1 MHVLPSPL
9 YSLKAAQL
17 SSHKS
22 LSYQISDIVLRVDI
36 MSSKKSILGVWVIE
50 RGSGRNIVSRAYSDA
65 VNLDMDLIAPFLS
78 ATHTF
83 IDKASNETLKTIDTE
98 TNRYVWEANEY
109 LLFVMVVSRAARI
122 GHMRFMLE
130 YALEEFMTNVVPAG
144 TDVGAMLKE
153 WHGTPKTFN
162 NFGNFVDELVTQ
174 YEETDESLVAGKS
187 MDCLEVYSHLFRG
200 IMRVKTSK
208 AKKNQIISK
217 MIGYVEPLLHRYPF
231 LKSIPIDSAGI
242 EVLQIDVYEVTY
254 QHLRDS
260 LEELFR
266 LLGKVTRETV
276 TAKEY
281 RNMIFDDVMPYVKRD
296 IQRLQTYAILD
307 DVVRY
312 LF

>member
-1 MHVLPSPL
+1 
-9 YSLKAAQL
+9 
-17 SSHKS
+17 
-22 LSYQISDIVLRVDI
+22 

-50 RGSGRNIVSRAYSDA
+50 RGSGRNIVSRAYSD
-65 VNLDMDLIAPFLS
+65 VVKLDMDLIAPFLS

-98 TNRYVWEANEY
+98 TNRYVWEANDY
-109 LLFVMVVSRAARI
+109 LLFVMVVSKAARL

-130 YALEEFMTNVVPAG
+130 YALNEFMTSVVPSN
-144 TDVGAMLKE
+144 TDVGSLLKD
-153 WHGTPKTFN
+153 WQGNPKTFK
-162 NFGNFVDELVTQ
+162 NFGKFVDELVTQ
-174 YEETDESLVAGKS
+174 YEETDETLVAGKS

-200 IMRVKTSK
+200 IMRVKTTKTKK
-208 AKKNQIISK
+208 AQIVSK

-231 LKSIPIDSAGI
+231 LKNVPIDTAGI
-242 EVLQIDVYEVTY
+242 EVLQIDVYEVSY

-260 LEELFR
+260 LEELLR
-266 LLGKVTRETV
+266 LLGTVTREIV
-276 TAKEY
+276 PPKDY
-281 RNMIFDDVMPYVKRD
+281 RNMVFDEVMPYVKRD

>member
-1 MHVLPSPL
+1 
-9 YSLKAAQL
+9 
-17 SSHKS
+17 
-22 LSYQISDIVLRVDI
+22 
-36 MSSKKSILGVWVIE
+36 MSTKKSILGVWVIE

-65 VNLDMDLIAPFLS
+65 VKLDMDLIAPFLS

-98 TNRYVWEANEY
+98 TNRYVWEANDY
-109 LLFVMVVSRAARI
+109 LLFVMVVSKAARL

-130 YALEEFMTNVVPAG
+130 YALEEFMTNVVPPD
-144 TDVGAMLKE
+144 TDVANLLKD
-153 WHGTPKTFN
+153 WHGNPTSFK

-200 IMRVKTSK
+200 ILRVKTSK
-208 AKKNQIISK
+208 AKKDQIVAK
-217 MIGYVEPLLHRYPF
+217 MTGYVEPLLHRYPF
-231 LKSIPIDSAGI
+231 LKDAPIDTAGI
-242 EVLQIDVYEVTY
+242 EVLQIDVYDVTY

-260 LEELFR
+260 LEELLR
-266 LLGKVTRETV
+266 LLGKVTKEIV
-276 TAKEY
+276 TKKQY
-281 RNMIFDDVMPYVKRD
+281 QDMVFDEVMPYVKRD

>member
-1 MHVLPSPL
+1 
-9 YSLKAAQL
+9 
-17 SSHKS
+17 
-22 LSYQISDIVLRVDI
+22 

-50 RGSGRNIVSRAYSDA
+50 RGSGRNIVSRAYSD
-65 VNLDMDLIAPFLS
+65 VVKLDMDLIAPFLS

-98 TNRYVWEANEY
+98 TSRYVWEANDY
-109 LLFVMVVSRAARI
+109 LLFVMVVSKAARL
-122 GHMRFMLE
+122 GHMRFMLD
-130 YALEEFMTNVVPAG
+130 YALNEFMTNVVPSD
-144 TDVGAMLKE
+144 TDIGSLLKD
-153 WHGTPKTFN
+153 WHGNPKTFK

-200 IMRVKTSK
+200 IMRVKATKSK
-208 AKKNQIISK
+208 KAQIVSK
-217 MIGYVEPLLHRYPF
+217 MKEYVESLLHRYPF
-231 LKSIPIDSAGI
+231 LKDVPIDTAGI
-242 EVLQIDVYEVTY
+242 EVLQIDINEVSY

-260 LEELFR
+260 LEELLR
-266 LLGKVTRETV
+266 LLGKVTKEIAPPR
-276 TAKEY
+276 EY
-281 RNMIFDDVMPYVKRD
+281 RNMVFDDVMPYVKRD